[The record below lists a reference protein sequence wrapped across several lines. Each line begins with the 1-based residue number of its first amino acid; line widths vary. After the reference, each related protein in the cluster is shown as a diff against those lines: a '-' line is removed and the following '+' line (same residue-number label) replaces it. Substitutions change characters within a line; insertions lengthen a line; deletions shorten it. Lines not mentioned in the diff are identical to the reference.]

1 MDKDKGKLNTAP
13 SQTQKIQCQYC
24 PADAKPILVKN
35 YKRHIESHHKD
46 KDSRNLKD
54 RKTKSITFWTSS
66 SKRKRDSSSESEIE
80 SQTIKRRHQ
89 SGDSGCGT
97 GDDDDDDNKVF
108 ETGDRGLDSHRQEE
122 GESHESATVTVE
134 TGQKETT
141 VWREKEPD
149 EEDTSTADETDECP
163 GPLLVH
169 DPVATLSDV
178 NETDK
183 SHDPLLV
190 HDPAATLSE
199 ETEQSQGLLPVH
211 DPAATLSD
219 GEDDREIE
227 TSNNDLLN
235 MLCQL
240 KLGQNQVQLKL
251 SRIQEGVDKISLK
264 PGPDTEESRGPL
276 LVHDPV
282 ATLSEEVSAHFSVV
296 KSIKAFEKLD
306 FSFDDEKEVLCC
318 NICDTTFKYTGQ
330 HEFKDEIL
338 SAEFRNLKKHVKTH
352 LLSQRHRSIVAER
365 QQEKE
370 RKKAFMSR
378 NRRAGFNL
386 GRIVYKNVALR
397 QAKRD
402 YEIDVLLTSRAGGE
416 VGNINHSSTFVL
428 NLRPF
433 LADAVRGKKRAF
445 LSTPTVQT
453 GCLICLSFHADGA
466 TYQREC
472 RHFQGIEYYLINCD
486 LNSDTDN

>member
-1 MDKDKGKLNTAP
+1 MDNDKGKLNTAP

-35 YKRHIESHHKD
+35 YKRHIETHHKD

-122 GESHESATVTVE
+122 GESHEPATVTVE

-163 GPLLVH
+163 GPLL
-169 DPVATLSDV
+169 
-178 NETDK
+178 
-183 SHDPLLV
+183 
-190 HDPAATLSE
+190 
-199 ETEQSQGLLPVH
+199 VH

-472 RHFQGIEYYLINCD
+472 RHFQGIENYLINCD